1 MPESAPKRE
10 LSCGGIYEIDG
21 GIADADV
28 GISEIDEGTGV
39 GVDIGVLV
47 DDVDKEVSVA
57 ADTVSNSCFRVACR
71 AARGID
77 GWDAI
82 LGDTIDRG
90 RLKEDSP

>member
-10 LSCGGIYEIDG
+10 LSCGDICEIDG

-28 GISEIDEGTGV
+28 GISEIEGTGV
-39 GVDIGVLV
+39 GVDIGFIV
-47 DDVDKEVSVA
+47 DDVGKEESAA
-57 ADTVSNSCFRVACR
+57 ADTVSNSCFGVACR
-71 AARGID
+71 AARGLD

-90 RLKEDSP
+90 ILKEDGQ